1 MPPHI
6 NSTDSDDRWL
16 IVGSVTDAIGALRA
30 SVNYGHDAHI
40 DAALSDLTFAR
51 DRLTELFSKQR

>member
-1 MPPHI
+1 MPPI
-6 NSTDSDDRWL
+6 SSTDSDDKWV

-30 SVNYGHDAHI
+30 SANYGHDAHI

-51 DRLTELFSKQR
+51 DRLTELFSKQQ